1 MPKLQVTVGLP
12 ASGKTSWAKGQ
23 LKKSKDTVAFSYDD
37 FRLMLFN
44 DVQNG
49 GKGEELVRRLLF
61 QGVRE
66 ALSQGFNVI
75 VHNTTLTD
83 SAKQKWQT
91 LTNEYN
97 LYAAPAHKEYFNNR
111 DKAKLTLE
119 FVDFTKVSADTCIGR
134 DNLRQGHE
142 RVSPPVIWN
151 MALHAGLLKGYFD
164 PNKKIVIV
172 DVDGTLADHEGVRGP
187 YDEHKVHLDKPYDVV
202 VDWVRNLAHTEEK
215 LHTINCPFFNW
226 NAAWDTHPNDCDC
239 PFNDVYQVVIVSGR
253 STVCALSTYLW
264 LSSRITL
271 SAAFMRNRGDRRPDV
286 EVKQEIL
293 DALLQVVPKEQIAFV
308 LDDRPKVINMWRA
321 NGLTVYPVR
330 GAVDDF

>member
-187 YDEHKVHLDKPYDVV
+187 YDEHKVHLDKSYDVV
-202 VDWVRNLAHTEEK
+202 VEWVRSLAHVEPT
-215 LHTINCPFFNW
+215 
-226 NAAWDTHPNDCDC
+226 
-239 PFNDVYQVVIVSGR
+239 YQVVIVSGR